1 MGFYASAA
9 GDARLQ
15 SIEFASASASGVP
28 YELRPELDE
37 NAFEY
42 NVIVPDTLSNFYVK
56 PVLSDEAVAAGQT
69 IKVTTPT
76 GVSGTQM
83 SFATNNAWK
92 SLSLSLGQGA
102 TSKTFW
108 IHVGN
113 GVTGSPTG
121 ENYYGTVDTRYTF
134 NVIRKLSLS
143 GLTVNDTLSPTF
155 NNDTLSYTA
164 YIPVNDDTV
173 SITVTTPV
181 TGYNLTIGGKD
192 AASSVA
198 SELTLD
204 WDINGQ
210 MTVPIVVSN
219 NGSGAISTTYTLTL
233 IKETP
238 SDVPQF
244 SLQPKD
250 ATYFDTATATPL
262 AIKAFSNGEM
272 TYQWYSNGNNSNTG
286 GTPIGG
292 ATSANFTPPITNAG
306 TQTFTT
312 YYYCVVSN
320 SIGNSAAS
328 NPAAITIR
336 PDPTPYNLS
345 ITLENGDPYPAEGYM
360 FPIGTNAESLP
371 KLKINAQTRY
381 DGNDGAF
388 AYQWWRRTAGS
399 TGSSGCGTT
408 EVITPAV
415 TTDGEYYYYCTV
427 TYNIG
432 SKKFPANGVKSDE
445 VGPFKVYATSAP
457 APTISK
463 QAAPDLGTHLVGTNN
478 LYFLQITASNVKS
491 YQWYKSTDNENFE
504 PVNGATDYKYTPG
517 KTEAGTFYYFCRV
530 TNTISSVTGETYSS
544 YTDSDVSQVAFVT
557 LAHVTGSTGWSG
569 NGTESSPYLLEDVDD
584 LAALRTLVHAG
595 YTFYDAHFKLADNVT
610 LPADWVPIGIYRND
624 GVTNGFSSKT
634 PTAQEPLNNGTAY
647 ENKPFSGTFDG
658 DGNTVTVSENGLPL
672 FGFVREATV
681 KNINLYGT
689 KIAGYGLINAYAI
702 DYGRDG
708 SAYTEDDL
716 AFTAEI
722 ENITIK
728 AGTQTLKAGLIGG
741 SASGIDYVYIKS
753 CVAESGVT
761 IGYDKA
767 QRAIG
772 SFAGSINGTLENCV
786 SYADVYGTTVVGGLA
801 GGKNQ
806 SMGPMMVWD
815 SAFHGTVTATGNYV
829 GGIIGM
835 GYSSASAPNSPC
847 VSVQNCY
854 VTGDVAGSNYVGGIF
869 GGEPAIY
876 QNWANGIGYITNNV
890 FYGTV
895 RATEENAYVGG
906 IVGYMK
912 SLDRYNYIANN
923 YYLDSCGAEQGIGG
937 VDSNYVYVSVDGV
950 YSFATLP
957 SNDPGRDPD
966 MRYKRDD
973 DPFGADA
980 GKLVKSVSET
990 QLKGATI
997 INALNNG
1004 PNSRCDWEQGADG
1017 PVFGSG
1023 KHPVSLSISGY
1034 KAASTGYPGGESLNL
1049 GEMSALVTYSD
1060 GTKETVPISDVTFL
1074 GFNSDVK
1081 GYITVTAKYGKLI
1094 ELFETRITSDNSNPG
1109 SGGEGDE
1116 ITVTLKV
1123 YGDTVHD
1130 DETVHTLKDGNLVEW
1145 LPQTEYTLTKPAT
1158 VLDLLD
1164 AAEVNYHQKYWN
1176 YIDSV
1181 TWNGITLAE
1190 FTNGPNSGWMYT
1202 LNGVHPDLGVCE
1214 QFLEDGDSIVLHYTD
1229 DYTVETDAGNEPEP
1243 EPINVNI
1250 SVQKDEYGF
1259 AISRREF
1266 AVRPG
1271 LAEEYGY
1278 DNHASVGA
1286 NEVTALD
1293 ALVAAHI
1300 AAFGEDRAAVNNALA
1315 VNNGFVTKVMGEDTS
1330 AFTFFVNG
1338 GMPNDGVL
1346 VNYPG
1351 YGEQYTGYS
1360 VAQAKLNENDTVE
1373 FFLIQDTD
1381 YYTDTYAWFESGG
1394 QKAQALTVTQGE
1406 SFNLT
1411 VKGYIG
1417 MFYGLSDPAT
1427 LAAHTGPIENAA
1439 VVSVNINENGA
1450 GLFNG
1455 PLAVTDEDGVAVL
1468 TFDEP
1473 GTYVISAVD
1482 NSNPAPLLSP
1492 WCVVTVVAS
1501 GQDSAVTAVIE
1512 MINDLPDVV
1521 QLGDKNEV
1529 QAVREAYEDLTEE
1542 QQELVPQDTLN
1553 KLIAAEERIEQLE
1566 SGSGGPAVN
1575 EILNGVLAYIHEQVE
1590 SPGVGSTSGEWAV
1603 LALARA
1609 GIEDDAW
1616 YDTYRDNLKQSV
1628 TEEVYSL
1635 DPDTGKVV
1643 MHRNKYTENERV
1655 ILALAALGEDAE
1667 DFDGYDFVSALT
1679 DRQASPN
1686 EDKYQAV
1693 WQGMNGAI
1701 YALIALDT
1709 NNYLSDMP
1717 EGRAYFLNYLTVH
1730 EKTNGGWS
1738 LNGSTDGSADPDI
1751 TGMALQALAPYYK
1764 MSETK
1769 YSTLRDAGAPTLSA
1783 IAASVEKAV
1792 ESLADLQDGSGGF
1805 TSSTSS
1811 EASSESAAQ
1820 VLTAL
1825 ASLGSDGTEDGSFM
1839 ESVLEN
1845 LLTYRDT
1852 ATGGFKHVSS
1862 AGVNQMATE
1871 QAAYAL
1877 VAYARYVDG
1886 ANTLYDMSSA
1896 FDWSLSDA
1904 PPAVDKT
1911 ALNAEIERANELDE
1925 SDYTA
1930 ESWAA
1935 FQTALA
1941 AAESAA
1947 DSSTATQTEVDN
1959 AKAAL
1964 TAAIDALVEAEGG
1977 GSDQTITVKFRLIGA
1992 TRSDGDIDLS
2002 DGDYKGSEYVTWI
2015 KTKSYTL
2022 DKGSMVYDLFTEAL
2036 DDAELRSVGAED
2048 NYVETIYA
2056 PSALGGYKLSEFT
2069 NGTRSGWMYTV
2080 NGRHVRLGLKE
2091 QTLHDGDKVI
2101 WHYVND
2107 YSYEVA
2113 DWFDDDPDYPPL
2125 GDGEYYN
2132 EWLKAP
2138 DVAPTANSGTS
2149 SGGGTSTP
2157 SSDSSTLAPK
2167 VTASNGVASASVS
2180 ASNMTSAIADAK
2192 DKDSKAI
2199 VIAPEITGTA
2209 KKVSVDIPKASIS
2222 SVASETDADL
2232 KIETPVGNITIP
2244 NNLLSSIASQAA
2256 GGSVTVSLESVNTAT
2271 ALSATQKE
2279 AVGGNPVYDI
2289 SVVSGGNHIS
2299 DFNGGSVT
2307 ISLPYTL
2314 KADENPAGVMVWYL
2328 NDAGELEQITCT
2340 YNKTT
2345 GMATFTTPHLSY
2357 YVVGYS
2363 EAWQNPFT
2371 DVKATNW
2378 FYGAVEFA
2386 VKNGLFNGT
2395 TATVFSPNTPMT
2407 RTMLVT
2413 ALYRLEGS
2421 PAITGTSG
2429 FNDVKDGEWYAN
2441 AVVWASANGIVTG
2454 LGDGL
2459 FGVSDNVTREQLA
2472 TILYNYAKYKGCD
2485 VTKAADL
2492 KAFTDAS
2499 GISSWAETA
2508 TKWANAEGLVTGV
2521 TTKTLVPGGSATRAQ
2536 VATILMRIA
2545 ESIVK

>member
-1 MGFYASAA
+1 MKTKFMSRVMSVVIAIAMMSTLFMGFYASAA

-15 SIEFASASASGVP
+15 SIQFASASTSGVP

-37 NAFEY
+37 NTLEY
-42 NVIVPDTLSNFYVK
+42 NVIVPDTLSAFYVK

-108 IHVGN
+108 IYVGS
-113 GVTGSPTG
+113 GITGSPTG
-121 ENYYGTVDTRYTF
+121 ENYYGTVDTKYTF

-143 GLTVNDTLSPTF
+143 GLTVNDTLSPVF
-155 NNDTLSYTA
+155 NKDTLSYTA
-164 YIPVNDDTV
+164 YIPENDDTV
-173 SITVTTPV
+173 SITATTPV
-181 TGYNLTIGGKD
+181 TGYNLTVGGYD
-192 AASSVA
+192 AAGGVA

-204 WDINGQ
+204 WDIDGQ
-210 MTVPIVVSN
+210 MTVPIVVSKDD
-219 NGSGAISTTYTLTL
+219 SGVIATTYTLTL
-233 IKETP
+233 MKEIP

-250 ATYFDTATATPL
+250 ATYFDTATAAPL

-286 GTPIGG
+286 GTPIDG
-292 ATSANFTPPITNAG
+292 ATSANFTPPVTNAG

-312 YYYCVVSN
+312 YYYCVGSN
-320 SIGNSAAS
+320 SIGNSVAS
-328 NPAAITIR
+328 NPAAITTR
-336 PDPTPYNLS
+336 PDPTPYNIS

-360 FPIGTNAESLP
+360 FPLGTDAGLLP

-381 DGNDGAF
+381 DGTDGAF
-388 AYQWWRRTAGS
+388 TYQWWRRTAGS
-399 TGSSGCGTT
+399 SGGSGCGST

-432 SKKFPANGVKSDE
+432 SQKFPASGMKSDE

-478 LYFLQITASNVKS
+478 LYFLQITASNAKS
-491 YQWYKSTDNENFE
+491 YQWYKSIDEENFE
-504 PVNGATDYKYTPG
+504 PIDGATDSKYTPD

-530 TNTISSVTGETYSS
+530 TNTVSSVTGETYSG
-544 YTDSDVSQVAFVT
+544 YTDSDVSQVTFVT
-557 LAHVTGSTGWSG
+557 LADVTDSTGWSG
-569 NGTESSPYLLEDVDD
+569 NGTESSPYLLEDADD
-584 LAALRTLVHAG
+584 LTALRSLVHTG
-595 YTFYDAHFKLADNVT
+595 YTFYGAHFKLADNVT

-624 GVTNGFSSKT
+624 GVTNGFSSKM
-634 PTAQEPLNNGTAY
+634 PTAEEPLNNGTAY

-658 DGNTVTVSENGLPL
+658 DGHTVTVSENGLPL

-681 KNINLYGT
+681 KNMNLYGT

-708 SAYTEDDL
+708 KAYTEDDM
-716 AFTAEI
+716 AFTAKI

-761 IGYDKA
+761 IGYGGA
-767 QRAIG
+767 ERAIG
-772 SFAGSINGTLENCV
+772 SFAGSLNGTLENCV

-854 VTGDVAGSNYVGGIF
+854 VTGDVTGGNYVGGIF

-895 RATEENAYVGG
+895 RATEEDPVVGG
-906 IVGYMK
+906 IIGYMK

-923 YYLDSCGAEQGIGG
+923 YYLDSSGAEKGIGG
-937 VDSNYVYVSVDGV
+937 VDNNYVYVSVDGV
-950 YSFATLP
+950 YAFATLP

-966 MRYKRDD
+966 VRYKRDD
-973 DPFGADA
+973 EPLGADA
-980 GKLVKSVSET
+980 DKLVKSVSET
-990 QLKGATI
+990 QLKGAAI

-1023 KHPVSLSISGY
+1023 KHSVTLSVSGF

-1049 GEMSALVTYSD
+1049 EEMSAQVTYSD

-1094 ELFETRITSDNSNPG
+1094 DLFETRITSDNSNPG

-1145 LPQTEYTLTKPAT
+1145 LPQTGYTLTKPAT

-1202 LNGVHPDLGVCE
+1202 LNGVHPNLGVSE

-1229 DYTVETDAGNEPEP
+1229 DYTLETDAGNEPEP
-1243 EPINVNI
+1243 EPDDPIDVNVWFQQDD
-1250 SVQKDEYGF
+1250 SGF
-1259 AISRREF
+1259 VLADKSLH
-1266 AVRPG
+1266 VSPG
-1271 LAEEYGY
+1271 LSEEYGY
-1278 DNHASVGA
+1278 TDEYNGVKS
-1286 NEVTALD
+1286 TALD
-1293 ALVAAHI
+1293 ELVAAHI
-1300 AAFGEDRAAVNNALA
+1300 ALFGDDIADVNNVLA
-1315 VNNGFVTKVMGEDTS
+1315 ISSSGFVTKILGKNTS
-1330 AFTFFVNG
+1330 NFLFFVNG
-1338 GMPNDGVL
+1338 AMPGDG
-1346 VNYPG
+1346 NYVDDPSNGGTSQNG
-1351 YGEQYTGYS
+1351 YG
-1360 VAQAKLNENDTVE
+1360 VAQALLEDDDDVS
-1373 FFLIQDTD
+1373 FVILQDS
-1381 YYTDTYAWFESGG
+1381 YYMDIYSWFEQAG
-1394 QKAQALTVTQGE
+1394 QKVDVLTATAGE
-1406 SFNLT
+1406 SFELT
-1411 VKGYIG
+1411 VKGYYG

-1427 LAAHTGPIENAA
+1427 QAENTEPIEDAA
-1439 VVSVNINENGA
+1439 VVPVDVDKNNAATFGEV
-1450 GLFNG
+1450 
-1455 PLAVTDEDGVAVL
+1455 LAVTGEDGVVTL
-1468 TFDEP
+1468 TFDDP

-1482 NSNPAPLLSP
+1482 DSGFVPLISP
-1492 WCVVTVVAS
+1492 WCVVTVVAP
-1501 GQDSAVTAVIE
+1501 GQDTAVTAVIE
-1512 MINDLPDVV
+1512 MINALPDEVS
-1521 QLGDKNEV
+1521 LSDKN
-1529 QAVREAYEDLTEE
+1529 AVEAARVSYDDLTEE
-1542 QQELVPQDTLN
+1542 QQALVPQDTMD

-1566 SGSGGPAVN
+1566 SGPEDPAVN
-1575 EILNGVLAYIHEQVE
+1575 EILSGVLTYIHERVE
-1590 SPGVGSTSGEWAV
+1590 SPAVGSTYGEWAV

-1609 GIEDDAW
+1609 GIEDDDW
-1616 YDTYRDNLKQSV
+1616 YDAYRDNLKRSV
-1628 TEEVYSL
+1628 LEDVYFL
-1635 DPDTGKVV
+1635 DPETGKVV
-1643 MHRNKYTENERV
+1643 MHQKKYTENERV
-1655 ILALAALGEDAE
+1655 ILALTALGEDAE

-1679 DRQASPN
+1679 DRQDSPN
-1686 EDKYQAV
+1686 EDQYQAV
-1693 WQGMNGAI
+1693 WQGINGAI

-1709 NNYLSDMP
+1709 DNYLSGRP
-1717 EGRAYFLNYLTVH
+1717 EVRAYFLNYLADH

-1738 LNGSTDGSADPDI
+1738 LSGGPDSAPDPDI

-1764 MSETK
+1764 MSEMD
-1769 YSTLRDAGAPTLSA
+1769 YSALADAGAPAHSTITALVEEAVETLSA
-1783 IAASVEKAV
+1783 MQS
-1792 ESLADLQDGSGGF
+1792 DLGGF
-1805 TSSTSS
+1805 TSSMSDG
-1811 EASSESAAQ
+1811 ESSESAAQ

-1825 ASLGSDGTEDGSFM
+1825 VSLDYDGTEDGSFR

-1852 ATGGFKHVSS
+1852 ATGGFKHVLSES
-1862 AGVNQMATE
+1862 VNQMATE
-1871 QAAYAL
+1871 QATYAL

-1896 FDWSLSDA
+1896 FDWSLSYT
-1904 PPAVDKT
+1904 PSAVDKT
-1911 ALNAEIERANELDE
+1911 ALSAEIERASALDE

-1930 ESWAA
+1930 RSWAV

-1941 AAESAA
+1941 AAKSVA
-1947 DSSTATQTEVDN
+1947 DSSTATQAEVDS
-1959 AKAAL
+1959 ATAAL
-1964 TAAIDALVEAEGG
+1964 TAAIDALDEGG
-1977 GSDQTITVKFRLIGA
+1977 SGPPPAKTITVKFRLIGA
-1992 TRSDGDIDLS
+1992 TRSDGDIDLG

-2015 KTKSYTL
+2015 KTTSYTL
-2022 DKGSMVYDLFTEAL
+2022 DKGSTVYDLFTEAL
-2036 DDAELRSVGAED
+2036 DDAGLKSVGAKD
-2048 NYVETIYA
+2048 NYVKTIYA
-2056 PSALGGYKLSEFT
+2056 PSVLGGYKLSEFT
-2069 NGTRSGWMYTV
+2069 NGLRSGWMYTV
-2080 NGRHVRLGLKE
+2080 NGKHPNVGLQSFK
-2091 QTLHDGDKVI
+2091 LSDGDKVI

-2113 DWFDDDPDYPPL
+2113 DWFDDDPKFPSL

-2132 EWLKAP
+2132 KWLKAP
-2138 DVAPTANSGTS
+2138 DVAPGSNSGG
-2149 SGGGTSTP
+2149 SGGGTSSA
-2157 SSDSSTLAPK
+2157 SSGSSTLAPK

-2180 ASNMTSAIADAK
+2180 ASNMTSVIAAAK
-2192 DKDSKAI
+2192 DKDSKTI

-2209 KKVSVDIPKASIS
+2209 KKVIVDIPKASLS

-2232 KIETPVGNITIP
+2232 KIETPVGHMTIP
-2244 NNLLSSIASQAA
+2244 NNLLSSIVSQAT
-2256 GGSVTVSLESVNTAT
+2256 GGSVTVSLEAVNST
-2271 ALSATQKE
+2271 ALSAAQKE
-2279 AVGGNPVYDI
+2279 TVGENPVYDI
-2289 SVVSGGNHIS
+2289 SILSGGSRIS
-2299 DFNGGSVT
+2299 GFNGGGVT
-2307 ISLPYTL
+2307 VSLPYTL
-2314 KADENPAGVMVWYL
+2314 KEGEDPSGVTVWYL
-2328 NDAGELEQITCT
+2328 NDAGELEKMTCT

-2363 EAWQNPFT
+2363 EVWRNPFT
-2371 DVKATNW
+2371 DVKTVDW

-2395 TATVFSPNTPMT
+2395 TATAFSPNDQMT
-2407 RTMLVT
+2407 RAMLVT
-2413 ALYRLEGS
+2413 VLYRLEGL
-2421 PAITGTSG
+2421 PAVTGTSG
-2429 FNDVKDGEWYAN
+2429 FTDVKNGQWYTDAII
-2441 AVVWASANGIVTG
+2441 WADANGIVTG
-2454 LGDGL
+2454 LGGGL
-2459 FGVSDNVTREQLA
+2459 FGVSDNVTREQL
-2472 TILYNYAKYKGCD
+2472 
-2485 VTKAADL
+2485 
-2492 KAFTDAS
+2492 
-2499 GISSWAETA
+2499 
-2508 TKWANAEGLVTGV
+2508 
-2521 TTKTLVPGGSATRAQ
+2521 
-2536 VATILMRIA
+2536 
-2545 ESIVK
+2545 